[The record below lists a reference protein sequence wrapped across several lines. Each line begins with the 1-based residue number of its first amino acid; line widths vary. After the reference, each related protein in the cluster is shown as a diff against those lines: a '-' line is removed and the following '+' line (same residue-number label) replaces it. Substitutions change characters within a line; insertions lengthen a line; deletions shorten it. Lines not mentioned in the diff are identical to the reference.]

1 MRNPT
6 EGNPRRPNLAT
17 IEVQQRGHAHQRKC
31 VTRPIANLQ
40 IMRPRREWD
49 GRQIDRGDQ
58 FIARQIRVAIRSIAG
73 QTMKIGKWNFA
84 LSIRSLHT
92 HDSVESSHRH
102 AHVTWMRRDAL
113 VALSENAWMALDPL
127 SRPQATP
134 GFRLLPGGKAGT

>member
-1 MRNPT
+1 
-6 EGNPRRPNLAT
+6 
-17 IEVQQRGHAHQRKC
+17 
-31 VTRPIANLQ
+31 
-40 IMRPRREWD
+40 MRPRREWD

-113 VALSENAWMALDPL
+113 VALSENGMNAIESFERTAATARFPL
-127 SRPQATP
+127 I
-134 GFRLLPGGKAGT
+134 AGRKSWIVKIITAGPL